1 VADVI
6 ASERK
11 FGNRFRFLTGEQKVW
26 LLNAALA
33 GAAAA
38 LYFFVISGLDS
49 PHKTFELK
57 WWVLAPLFAFAEI
70 CVIHVQLRREVLSYS
85 LNEIPLILGLFFAP
99 PGDLVLAVLA
109 GTGAALIFHRRQPA
123 VKLSFNVSHFCLETS
138 MAIVMFHAV
147 VGTHSVIGPAGWLG
161 AFAAV
166 LLADTIATLCIAL
179 AMSLAEGRRQM
190 IERLI
195 GVGSIIA
202 FTNACVALA
211 AVTVLWT
218 HPTSAWLLAVPAILL
233 FLAYRGYNAQRQ
245 KRQSLELL
253 YESTRVLQQS
263 LEANSVVDTV
273 LEQARQMLRADYAEI
288 TRFPTVKG
296 GRAFRASLG
305 PGVRREPMRSINLD
319 PIEGVWARV
328 AAESQTILIARPI
341 ENEKLRAHFHE
352 RGIRD
357 AIVAPLHG
365 PEGVMGTLLVGNRLR
380 DDLVTF
386 DSDDLKLVETL
397 ANHASISLENG
408 RLVESLKRHAAENE
422 FQAQHDSLTGLY
434 NRTMFHNRVTQAIEQ
449 SGTDMVGVLLMDLDR
464 FKEINDTLGHPTGD
478 SLLKETSFRLRRI
491 LGPDVTIARLGGDE
505 FAILLPRLRSLI
517 GATDLATNLVTAL
530 REPYELQDLSLDV
543 SASIGISLSPQHG
556 TDAETLMQRA
566 DVAMYIAKA
575 SHSGFEI
582 YDGDKDQYS
591 PNRLALVAELR
602 RAIEERQLVVW
613 YQPKIDLGSGRV
625 IGAEALVRWNHP
637 RHGMMP
643 PDEFIGLAE
652 HTGLISPMTTYVLE
666 EALQQCLAWRRAG
679 SPDFKVAVNLSVK
692 NLMDVELPRQISG
705 LLAKCELVP
714 DALHLEITESSIM
727 EDPERAIEVL
737 TRLHEMGIGIAIDDF
752 GTGYSSLAYLRRLPV
767 DEMKIDRSFV
777 RGMMSSENDAVIVR
791 SVIDLGRNLG
801 LVVVAEGI
809 EDRESLERL
818 EALGCTVG
826 QGYHIARPMDAEG
839 FDSWA
844 ASRNATEEAAR
855 PEGNAP
861 VVPITPRL
869 QSL

>member
-1 VADVI
+1 MADVI

-11 FGNRFRFLTGEQKVW
+11 FGNRFRFLSGEQKVW
-26 LLNAALA
+26 LLNAVLA
-33 GAAAA
+33 GIACV
-38 LYFFVISGLDS
+38 LYFFVIDGLAA
-49 PHKTFELK
+49 PHKGFQLK
-57 WWVLAPLFAFAEI
+57 WWALAPLFLAAEVA
-70 CVIHVQLRREVLSYS
+70 VIHVQLKREVLSYS

-99 PGDLVLAVLA
+99 PGDLVLAVLV
-109 GTGAALIFHRRQPA
+109 GCGAALALHRRQSML
-123 VKLSFNVSHFCLETS
+123 KLTFNVSHFCLETA
-138 MAIVMFHAV
+138 MAIVVFHAV
-147 VGTHSVIGPAGWLG
+147 VGTHAHIGPAGWLG
-161 AFAAV
+161 TLAAAFMADLIAA
-166 LLADTIATLCIAL
+166 LCVAL
-179 AMSLAEGRRQM
+179 AVSLAEGRRQA
-190 IERLI
+190 IESLLGI
-195 GVGSIIA
+195 GSIVA
-202 FTNACVALA
+202 FANACVALA
-211 AVTVLWT
+211 AATVLWT
-218 HPTSAWLLAVPAILL
+218 HPASAWLLSVPAILL
-233 FLAYRGYNAQRQ
+233 FLAYRGYSAQRQ

-288 TRFPTVKG
+288 TRFPQVKG
-296 GRAFRASLG
+296 GRAFRASFG
-305 PGVRREPMRSINLD
+305 PGTRREPLRSINLD
-319 PIEGVWARV
+319 PTEGVWARV
-328 AAESQTILIARPI
+328 AAEGQTILVARPI

-357 AIVAPLHG
+357 AIVSPLHG
-365 PEGVMGTLLVGNRLR
+365 PDGIVGTLLVGNRLR
-380 DDLVTF
+380 DDLATF

-408 RLVESLKRHAAENE
+408 RLVESLKRQAAENE
-422 FQAQHDSLTGLY
+422 FQAQHDSLTGLF
-434 NRTMFHNRVTQAIEQ
+434 NRTMFHNRVTQAIDQAGVE
-449 SGTDMVGVLLMDLDR
+449 MVGVLLMDLDR

-505 FAILLPRLRSLI
+505 FAILLPRLTSLI
-517 GATDLATNLVTAL
+517 GATDLAANLVKAL
-530 REPYELQDLSLDV
+530 RQPYELQDLSLDV
-543 SASIGISLSPQHG
+543 SASIGISLFPQHG

-582 YDGDKDQYS
+582 YDGEKDQYS

-602 RAIEERQLVVW
+602 RAIDERQLVVW
-613 YQPKIDLGSGRV
+613 YQPKIDLSSGRL

-652 HTGLISPMTTYVLE
+652 HTGLIGPMTSYVLE
-666 EALQQCLAWRRAG
+666 EALQQCVAWRSSG
-679 SPDFKVAVNLSVK
+679 FPDFKVAVNLSVK
-692 NLMDVELPRQISG
+692 NLMDVDLPRQISA
-705 LLAKCELVP
+705 LLMKSRLP
-714 DALHLEITESSIM
+714 SDALHLEITESSIM

-809 EDRESLERL
+809 EDRESMERL

-844 ASRNATEEAAR
+844 ASRNASEAAAR

-861 VVPITPRL
+861 VVPLTRV
-869 QSL
+869 QSR

>member
-1 VADVI
+1 
-6 ASERK
+6 
-11 FGNRFRFLTGEQKVW
+11 
-26 LLNAALA
+26 
-33 GAAAA
+33 
-38 LYFFVISGLDS
+38 
-49 PHKTFELK
+49 
-57 WWVLAPLFAFAEI
+57 AEI
-70 CVIHVQLRREVLSYS
+70 CVIHVQLRREVISYS
-85 LNEIPLILGLFFAP
+85 LNEIPLILGLFFATP
-99 PGDLVLAVLA
+99 PDLVLAVIA
-109 GTGAALIFHRRQPA
+109 GGGAALVLHRRQA
-123 VKLSFNVSHFCLETS
+123 MLRLTFNLAHFWLTTCV
-138 MAIVMFHAV
+138 AILVFHQV
-147 VGTHSVIGPAGWLG
+147 VGSNVHPSPVGWLG
-161 AFAAV
+161 AFLAGFG
-166 LLADTIATLCIAL
+166 ADTIAAFCVAMV
-179 AMSLAEGRRQM
+179 MSLAEGRS
-190 IERLI
+190 L
-195 GVGSIIA
+195 GFKNLLGPGWIIA
-202 FTNACVALA
+202 LANACVALA
-211 AVTVLWT
+211 AVTVLWID
-218 HPTSAWLLAVPAILL
+218 PISAWLLSVPAILL
-233 FLAYRGYNAQRQ
+233 FLAYRGYNAQRH

-253 YESTRVLQQS
+253 YESTRILQQS
-263 LEANSVVDTV
+263 LEANSDVDAV

-288 TRFPTVKG
+288 TRFPTVKV

-305 PGVRREPMRSINLD
+305 PGVRREPLRSINLD
-319 PIEGVWARV
+319 PTEGVWARV
-328 AAESQTILIARPI
+328 AAEGQTILVARPI
-341 ENEKLRAHFHE
+341 ENEKLRVHFHE

-365 PEGVMGTLLVGNRLR
+365 PDGIMGTLLVGNRLR
-380 DDLVTF
+380 DDLATF
-386 DSDDLKLVETL
+386 DADDLKLVETL

-408 RLVESLKRHAAENE
+408 RLVESLKRQAAENE

-449 SGTDMVGVLLMDLDR
+449 AEAEADMVGVLLMDLDR

-478 SLLKETSFRLRRI
+478 SLLKETSFRLRRM

-505 FAILLPRLRSLI
+505 FAVLLPRLRSLI
-517 GATDLATNLVTAL
+517 GATDMANSLVKAL
-530 REPYELQDLSLDV
+530 REPYVLQDLSLDV

-575 SHSGFEI
+575 SHTGFEI
-582 YDGDKDQYS
+582 YDSDKDQYS

-613 YQPKIDLGSGRV
+613 YQPKIELGSGSL

-652 HTGLISPMTTYVLE
+652 HTGLIGPMTTYVLE
-666 EALQQCLAWRRAG
+666 EALQQCLAWRCAG
-679 SPDFKVAVNLSVK
+679 FPDFKVAVNLSVK
-692 NLMDVELPRQISG
+692 NLMDVELPRHISA
-705 LLAKCELVP
+705 LLTKCRLVP
-714 DALHLEITESSIM
+714 DALQLEITESSIM

-809 EDRESLERL
+809 EDRESMERL
-818 EALGCTVG
+818 EALGCSVG
-826 QGYHIARPMDAEG
+826 QGYHIARPMDTEG

-844 ASRNATEEAAR
+844 ASRNAAEAA
-855 PEGNAP
+855 PAAP
-861 VVPITPRL
+861 VVPFPSRRN
-869 QSL
+869 SL

>member
-1 VADVI
+1 LDVI

-11 FGNRFRFLTGEQKVW
+11 FGDRFRFLTGEQKVW
-26 LLNAALA
+26 LLNALLG

-38 LYFFVISGLDS
+38 LYFLVIYDLDGPRAPFQLS
-49 PHKTFELK
+49 
-57 WWVLAPLFAFAEI
+57 WWALAPIFTFAEVS
-70 CVIHVQLRREVLSYS
+70 VIHVQLRREVVSYS
-85 LNEIPLILGLFFAP
+85 LNEIPLILGLFFVAP
-99 PGDLVLAVLA
+99 IDLVFAVFV
-109 GTGAALIFHRRQPA
+109 GVGAALVLHRRQALLKLTFNISHLCLATGMA
-123 VKLSFNVSHFCLETS
+123 VIT
-138 MAIVMFHAV
+138 FHTV
-147 VGTHSVIGPAGWLG
+147 VGAHSPIGPFGWLG
-161 AFAAV
+161 AFAAAFV
-166 LLADTIATLCIAL
+166 THTISTFSVTL
-179 AMSLAEGRRQM
+179 AMSLAEGKNRAL
-190 IERLI
+190 ESL
-195 GVGSIIA
+195 VGAGSVIA
-202 FTNACVALA
+202 FTNASVALA
-211 AVTVLWT
+211 AVTVLWLN
-218 HPTSAWLLAVPAILL
+218 PASAWLLAVPAVLL

-263 LEANSVVDTV
+263 LEANSVVDAV

-288 TRFPTVKG
+288 TRFPSVKG

-305 PGVRREPMRSINLD
+305 PGMRTEPLRSINLD
-319 PIEGVWARV
+319 PTEGVWARV
-328 AAESQTILIARPI
+328 AAEGQTILVARPI
-341 ENEKLRAHFHE
+341 ENEKLRNHFHE

-365 PEGVMGTLLVGNRLR
+365 PEGIMGTLLVGNRLR
-380 DDLVTF
+380 DDLATF
-386 DSDDLKLVETL
+386 DADDLKLVETL

-408 RLVESLKRHAAENE
+408 RLVESLKRQAAENE

-434 NRTMFHNRVTQAIEQ
+434 NRTMFHSRVTQAIEQ
-449 SGTDMVGVLLMDLDR
+449 AGVDMVGVLLMDLDR

-505 FAILLPRLRSLI
+505 FAVLLPRLRSLI
-517 GATDLATNLVTAL
+517 GATDIANNLFAAL
-530 REPYELQDLSLDV
+530 REPYEFQDLSLDV
-543 SASIGISLSPQHG
+543 TASIGISLSPQHG
-556 TDAETLMQRA
+556 TDAESLMQRA

-575 SHSGFEI
+575 SHTGFEI
-582 YDGDKDQYS
+582 YDSEKDQYS
-591 PNRLALVAELR
+591 PARLALVAELR
-602 RAIEERQLVVW
+602 RAIDERHLVVW
-613 YQPKIDLGSGRV
+613 YQPKIDLGSGGL

-652 HTGLISPMTTYVLE
+652 HTGLIGPMTTYVLE
-666 EALQQCLAWRRAG
+666 EALQQCLAWRSSG
-679 SPDFKVAVNLSVK
+679 FPDFKVAVNLSVK
-692 NLMDVELPRQISG
+692 NLMDVELPRLIGS
-705 LLAKCELVP
+705 LLTKCRLVP
-714 DALHLEITESSIM
+714 DALQLEITESSIM

-826 QGYHIARPMDAEG
+826 QGYHIARPMDSEG

-844 ASRNATEEAAR
+844 ASRNASEAAAR

-861 VVPITPRL
+861 VVPIAPRI
-869 QSL
+869 QSV

>member
-1 VADVI
+1 MADVI

-26 LLNAALA
+26 LLNVVLA
-33 GAAAA
+33 GAAAV
-38 LYFFVISGLDS
+38 LYLFVIDGLTA
-49 PHKTFELK
+49 PHKSFQLK
-57 WWVLAPLFAFAEI
+57 WWALAPLFLVAE
-70 CVIHVQLRREVLSYS
+70 VAVVHVQLKREVLSYS

-99 PGDLVLAVLA
+99 PADLVLAVMI
-109 GTGAALIFHRRQPA
+109 GGGAALALHRRQS
-123 VKLSFNVSHFCLETS
+123 VLKLTFNVSHFCLETA
-138 MAIVMFHAV
+138 MAIVVFHAV
-147 VGTHSVIGPAGWLG
+147 IGTHSHIGPAGWLG
-161 AFAAV
+161 TFGAAFM
-166 LLADTIATLCIAL
+166 ADLIASLCVAL
-179 AMSLAEGRRQM
+179 AVSLAEGRRQA
-190 IERLI
+190 IDSLLGI
-195 GVGSIIA
+195 GSIVA
-202 FTNACVALA
+202 FANACVALA

-218 HPTSAWLLAVPAILL
+218 HPGSAWLLSVPAILL
-233 FLAYRGYNAQRQ
+233 FLAYRGYSAQRQ

-288 TRFPTVKG
+288 TRFPSVKG

-305 PGVRREPMRSINLD
+305 PGTRREPLRSTNLD
-319 PIEGVWARV
+319 PTEGVWARV
-328 AAESQTILIARPI
+328 AAEGSTILVARPI

-357 AIVAPLHG
+357 AIVSPLHG
-365 PEGVMGTLLVGNRLR
+365 PEGIVGTLLVGNRLR

-386 DSDDLKLVETL
+386 DTDDLKLVETL

-408 RLVESLKRHAAENE
+408 RLVESLKRQAAENE
-422 FQAQHDSLTGLY
+422 FQAQHDSLTGLF
-434 NRTMFHNRVTQAIEQ
+434 NRTMFHNRVAQAIEQ
-449 SGTDMVGVLLMDLDR
+449 AGVDMVGVLLMDLDR

-505 FAILLPRLRSLI
+505 FAILLPRLSSLI
-517 GATDLATNLVTAL
+517 GATDLAANLVAAL
-530 REPYELQDLSLDV
+530 REPYELQELSLDV
-543 SASIGISLSPQHG
+543 SASIGISLFPHHG

-566 DVAMYIAKA
+566 DVAMYIAKS

-582 YDGDKDQYS
+582 YDSEKDQYS

-602 RAIEERQLVVW
+602 RAIDERQLVVW
-613 YQPKIDLGSGRV
+613 YQPKVDLGSGRL

-652 HTGLISPMTTYVLE
+652 HTGLIGPMTSYVLE
-666 EALQQCLAWRRAG
+666 EALQQCLEWRSNGA
-679 SPDFKVAVNLSVK
+679 PDFKVAVNLSVK
-692 NLMDVELPRQISG
+692 NLMDVDLPRQIST
-705 LLAKCELVP
+705 LLMKSRLGH
-714 DALHLEITESSIM
+714 DALQLEITESSIM

-752 GTGYSSLAYLRRLPV
+752 GTGYSSLSYLRRLPV
-767 DEMKIDRSFV
+767 NEMKIDRSFV

-809 EDRESLERL
+809 EDRESMERL
-818 EALGCTVG
+818 ETLGCTVG

-844 ASRNATEEAAR
+844 ASRNASEAAAR

-861 VVPITPRL
+861 VVPIAPRL
-869 QSL
+869 PSM

>member
-1 VADVI
+1 MAEVI
-6 ASERK
+6 ASERR
-11 FGNRFRFLTGEQKVW
+11 FGDRFRFLTGEQKVW
-26 LLNAALA
+26 LFTAVL
-33 GAAAA
+33 AAAA
-38 LYFFVISGLDS
+38 GALYYFVIVGLEA
-49 PHKTFELK
+49 PHKTFQLE
-57 WWVLAPLFAFAEI
+57 WWALAPLFGFAQLA
-70 CVIHVQLRREVLSYS
+70 VIHVQLRREVLSYS
-85 LNEIPLILGLFFAP
+85 LNEIPLIVGLFFAT
-99 PGDLVLAVLA
+99 PGALVVGVLTGVVAALVL
-109 GTGAALIFHRRQPA
+109 HRRQSML
-123 VKLSFNVSHFCLETS
+123 KLTFNVAHFVLEAA
-138 MAIVMFHAV
+138 MAIVVFHAI
-147 VGTHSVIGPAGWLG
+147 VGTHQPIGPAGWIGSFG
-161 AFAAV
+161 AAFVAH
-166 LLADTIATLCIAL
+166 TINSLCLAL
-179 AMSLAEGRRQM
+179 AMSLAEGRRQV
-190 IERLI
+190 IESLV

-202 FTNACVALA
+202 FTNVCVALA
-211 AVTVLWT
+211 LVTVLWT
-218 HPTSAWLLAVPAILL
+218 HPTSSWLLAVPAVLL

-305 PGVRREPMRSINLD
+305 PGVRREPLRSINLD
-319 PIEGVWARV
+319 PTEGVWARV
-328 AAESQTILIARPI
+328 AAEGQTILVARPI

-365 PEGVMGTLLVGNRLR
+365 PGGIMGTLLVGNRLR
-380 DDLVTF
+380 DDIATF

-408 RLVESLKRHAAENE
+408 RLVESLKRQAAENE
-422 FQAQHDSLTGLY
+422 FQAQHDSLTGLF
-434 NRTMFHNRVTQAIEQ
+434 NRTMFHNRVTQALEQ
-449 SGTDMVGVLLMDLDR
+449 AGADMVGVLLMDLDR

-491 LGPDVTIARLGGDE
+491 LGPDITIARLGGDE

-517 GATDLATNLVTAL
+517 GATDLAGNLVATL

-566 DVAMYIAKA
+566 DVAMYIAKS

-582 YDGDKDQYS
+582 YDSDKDQYS
-591 PNRLALVAELR
+591 PTRLALVAELR
-602 RAIEERQLVVW
+602 RAIDERQLVVW
-613 YQPKIDLGSGRV
+613 YQPKVDLGSGEL

-652 HTGLISPMTTYVLE
+652 HTGLIGPMTTYVLE
-666 EALQQCLAWRRAG
+666 EALQQCLAWRSAG
-679 SPDFKVAVNLSVK
+679 YPDFKVAVNLSVK
-692 NLMDVELPRQISG
+692 NLMDVDLPRQIQA
-705 LLAKCELVP
+705 LLGTSRLAS
-714 DALHLEITESSIM
+714 DALQLEITESSIM

-809 EDRESLERL
+809 EDRESMERL

-826 QGYHIARPMDAEG
+826 QGYFIARPM
-839 FDSWA
+839 
-844 ASRNATEEAAR
+844 
-855 PEGNAP
+855 
-861 VVPITPRL
+861 
-869 QSL
+869 

>member
-1 VADVI
+1 MADVI

-26 LLNAALA
+26 LLNVVLA
-33 GAAAA
+33 GAACV
-38 LYFFVISGLDS
+38 LYLFVIDGLLA
-49 PHKTFELK
+49 PHKVFQLK
-57 WWVLAPLFAFAEI
+57 WWALAPLFLVAEV
-70 CVIHVQLRREVLSYS
+70 CVVHVQLRREVLSYS

-99 PGDLVLAVLA
+99 PGDLVLAVLI
-109 GTGAALIFHRRQPA
+109 GGGAALALHRKQSML
-123 VKLSFNVSHFCLETS
+123 KLTFNVSHFCLETA
-138 MAIVMFHAV
+138 MAIIVFHAV
-147 VGTHSVIGPAGWLG
+147 VGTHSHIGPAGWLG
-161 AFAAV
+161 TFGAAFTADVIAA
-166 LLADTIATLCIAL
+166 LCVAL
-179 AMSLAEGRRQM
+179 AVSLAEGRRQA
-190 IERLI
+190 IESLLGI
-195 GVGSIIA
+195 GSIVA
-202 FTNACVALA
+202 FANACVALA

-218 HPTSAWLLAVPAILL
+218 HPGSAWLLSVPAILL
-233 FLAYRGYNAQRQ
+233 FLAYRGYSAQRQ

-288 TRFPTVKG
+288 TRFPGVKG
-296 GRAFRASLG
+296 GRGFRASLG
-305 PGVRREPMRSINLD
+305 PGVRREPLRSVNLD
-319 PIEGVWARV
+319 PTEGVWARV
-328 AAESQTILIARPI
+328 AAEGQTIMFARPI

-357 AIVAPLHG
+357 AIVSPLHG
-365 PEGVMGTLLVGNRLR
+365 PDGIVGTLLVGNRLR
-380 DDLVTF
+380 DDLATF
-386 DSDDLKLVETL
+386 DADDLKLVETL

-408 RLVESLKRHAAENE
+408 RLVESLKRQAAENE
-422 FQAQHDSLTGLY
+422 FQAQHDSLTGLF
-434 NRTMFHNRVTQAIEQ
+434 NRTMFHNRVAQAIDQAGVE
-449 SGTDMVGVLLMDLDR
+449 MVGVLLMDLDR

-505 FAILLPRLRSLI
+505 FAILLPRLSNLR
-517 GATDLATNLVTAL
+517 GATDLAANLVSAL

-543 SASIGISLSPQHG
+543 SASIGISLFPQHG

-566 DVAMYIAKA
+566 DVAMYIAKSA
-575 SHSGFEI
+575 HSGFEI
-582 YDGDKDQYS
+582 YDGEKDQYS

-602 RAIEERQLVVW
+602 RAIDERQLVVW
-613 YQPKIDLGSGRV
+613 YQPKIDLGSGKL

-652 HTGLISPMTTYVLE
+652 HTGLIGPMTSYVLE
-666 EALQQCLAWRRAG
+666 EALQQCLAWRSSG
-679 SPDFKVAVNLSVK
+679 FPDFKVAVNLSVK
-692 NLMDVELPRQISG
+692 NLMDVDLPRQINA
-705 LLAKCELVP
+705 LLVKSRLVS
-714 DALHLEITESSIM
+714 DALQLEITESSIM
-727 EDPERAIEVL
+727 EDPERAIETL

-826 QGYHIARPMDAEG
+826 QGCHIARPMDSEG

-844 ASRNATEEAAR
+844 ASRNASEAAASA
-855 PEGNAP
+855 EGNAS
-861 VVPITPRL
+861 VVPIGSRF
-869 QSL
+869 QSG

>member
-1 VADVI
+1 MTDVI

-11 FGNRFRFLTGEQKVW
+11 FGDRFRFLSGEQKVW
-26 LLNAALA
+26 LFNAALA
-33 GAAAA
+33 AAAFA
-38 LYFFVISGLDS
+38 LYFFVISGLEP
-49 PHKTFELK
+49 PHHSFQLK
-57 WWVLAPLFAFAEI
+57 WWHLAPLVAFSEI
-70 CVIHVQLRREVLSYS
+70 AVIHVQLRREVLSYS
-85 LNEIPLILGLFFAP
+85 LNEIPLILGLFFAA
-99 PGDLVLAVLA
+99 PGDLVLAVL
-109 GTGAALIFHRRQPA
+109 TGVLAALVLHRRQSML
-123 VKLSFNVSHFCLETS
+123 KLTFNIGHFCLEAG
-138 MAIVMFHAV
+138 MAIVVFHAV
-147 VGTHSVIGPAGWLG
+147 VGTHSHIGPAGWLG
-161 AFAAV
+161 AFGAAFV
-166 LLADTIATLCIAL
+166 AHTINSLCLAL
-179 AMSLAEGRRQM
+179 AMSLAEGRRQV
-190 IERLI
+190 IESLL

-211 AVTVLWT
+211 LVTVLWT
-218 HPTSAWLLAVPAILL
+218 HPTSSWLLAVPAILL

-305 PGVRREPMRSINLD
+305 PGVRREPLRSINLD
-319 PIEGVWARV
+319 PTEGVWARV
-328 AAESQTILIARPI
+328 AAEGQTILVARPI
-341 ENEKLRAHFHE
+341 ENEKLRLHFHE

-365 PEGVMGTLLVGNRLR
+365 PAGIMGTLLVGNRLR
-380 DDLVTF
+380 DDVATF

-408 RLVESLKRHAAENE
+408 RLVESLKRQAAENE
-422 FQAQHDSLTGLY
+422 FQAQHDSLTGLF
-434 NRTMFHNRVTQAIEQ
+434 NRTMFHSRVSQALDEAQ
-449 SGTDMVGVLLMDLDR
+449 TDMVGVLLMDLDR

-491 LGPDVTIARLGGDE
+491 LGPDITIARLGGDE
-505 FAILLPRLRSLI
+505 FAVLLPRLRSLI
-517 GATDLATNLVTAL
+517 GATDMASNLVSAL

-582 YDGDKDQYS
+582 YDSDKDQYS

-602 RAIEERQLVVW
+602 RAIDERQLVVW
-613 YQPKIDLGSGRV
+613 YQPKIDLGSGQL

-652 HTGLISPMTTYVLE
+652 HTGLIGPMTTYVLE
-666 EALQQCLAWRRAG
+666 EALQQCLAWRCSG
-679 SPDFKVAVNLSVK
+679 FPDFKVAVNLSVK
-692 NLMDVELPRQISG
+692 NLMDVELPRQIHT
-705 LLAKCELVP
+705 LLAKSQLVP
-714 DALHLEITESSIM
+714 DAIQLEITESSIM

-809 EDRESLERL
+809 EDRESMERL

-826 QGYHIARPMDAEG
+826 QGYHIARPMDVEG

-844 ASRNATEEAAR
+844 ASRHASDSA
-855 PEGNAP
+855 PSAP
-861 VVPITPRL
+861 VVQFPPRL

>member
-1 VADVI
+1 MADVI

-11 FGNRFRFLTGEQKVW
+11 FGNRLRFLSSEQKVW
-26 LLNAALA
+26 LLNAVIA

-38 LYFFVISGLDS
+38 VYFLLVVPLETPQAPFQLS
-49 PHKTFELK
+49 
-57 WWVLAPLFAFAEI
+57 WWALAPLFAFAEI
-70 CVIHVQLRREVLSYS
+70 CVIHVQLRREVISYS
-85 LNEIPLILGLFFAP
+85 LNEIPLILGLFFASP
-99 PGDLVLAVLA
+99 PDLVLAVIA
-109 GTGAALIFHRRQPA
+109 GGGAALVLHRRQA
-123 VKLSFNVSHFCLETS
+123 MLRLTFNLSHFWLTTS
-138 MAIVMFHAV
+138 VAILVFHQV
-147 VGTHSVIGPAGWLG
+147 VGAHAHTSPAGWLG
-161 AFAAV
+161 AFLAGFG
-166 LLADTIATLCIAL
+166 ADTIAAFCVAMV
-179 AMSLAEGRRQM
+179 MSLAEGRS
-190 IERLI
+190 L
-195 GVGSIIA
+195 GVKNLLGPGWIIA
-202 FTNACVALA
+202 LANVCVALA
-211 AVTVLWT
+211 AVTVLWID
-218 HPTSAWLLAVPAILL
+218 PISAWLLSVPAILL
-233 FLAYRGYNAQRQ
+233 FLAYRGYNAQRN

-253 YESTRVLQQS
+253 YESTRILQQS
-263 LEANSVVDTV
+263 LEANSVVDAV

-296 GRAFRASLG
+296 GRAFRASFG
-305 PGVRREPMRSINLD
+305 PGVRREPLRSINLD
-319 PIEGVWARV
+319 PTEGVWARV
-328 AAESQTILIARPI
+328 AAEGQTILVARPI
-341 ENEKLRAHFHE
+341 ENEKLRVHFHE

-365 PEGVMGTLLVGNRLR
+365 PDGIMGTLLVGNRLR
-380 DDLVTF
+380 DDLATF

-408 RLVESLKRHAAENE
+408 RLVESLKRQAAENE

-449 SGTDMVGVLLMDLDR
+449 AGNDMVGVLLMDLDR

-505 FAILLPRLRSLI
+505 FAILLPGLRSLI
-517 GATDLATNLVTAL
+517 GATDMASNLVQAL

-582 YDGDKDQYS
+582 YDSDKDQYS

-613 YQPKIDLGSGRV
+613 YQPKIDLGSRRL

-652 HTGLISPMTTYVLE
+652 HTGLIGPMTTYVLE
-666 EALQQCLAWRRAG
+666 EALQQCLAWRTSG

-692 NLMDVELPRQISG
+692 NLMDVELPRHINA
-705 LLAKCELVP
+705 LLTKCRLVP
-714 DALHLEITESSIM
+714 DALQLEITESSIM

-809 EDRESLERL
+809 EDRESMERL

-826 QGYHIARPMDAEG
+826 QGYHIARPMDTEG

-844 ASRNATEEAAR
+844 ASRNAA
-855 PEGNAP
+855 EGAPNAP
-861 VVPITPRL
+861 VVQFPPRL